1 MNVKSWTEAGW
12 AKDAILT
19 DYIMD
24 TLGKTSSRDIIY
36 TISVQGHG
44 DYPTSGQEDA
54 KIQVSGEG
62 YSESY
67 LNQVTYYANQI
78 HEMDEFLQELIGKL
92 EKCGEDTMVIAY
104 GDHLPGLDFETED
117 LKEGNKYETPYFIWD
132 NFGYNSSHKEEE
144 SENLSA
150 FELASKV
157 LSQVNIHSGIINQF
171 HQTMKGTKNEG
182 KNLKLLQYDM
192 LYGADFSHED
202 EEELEP
208 TTLNYSL
215 KPVRVTKVKENDGN
229 YLLLGENFT
238 EFSRV
243 YINGIL
249 TNSTMKSSQVLEIKA
264 SALKDGDEIVIH
276 QVSKTNSDMTL
287 NKSDVFT
294 FHKSLVEPLYKD
306 STEVQNGE

>member
-1 MNVKSWTEAGW
+1 
-12 AKDAILT
+12 
-19 DYIMD
+19 
-24 TLGKTSSRDIIY
+24 
-36 TISVQGHG
+36 
-44 DYPTSGQEDA
+44 
-54 KIQVSGEG
+54 
-62 YSESY
+62 
-67 LNQVTYYANQI
+67 
-78 HEMDEFLQELIGKL
+78 
-92 EKCGEDTMVIAY
+92 
-104 GDHLPGLDFETED
+104 
-117 LKEGNKYETPYFIWD
+117 
-132 NFGYNSSHKEEE
+132 
-144 SENLSA
+144 
-150 FELASKV
+150 
-157 LSQVNIHSGIINQF
+157 
-171 HQTMKGTKNEG
+171 
-182 KNLKLLQYDM
+182 M

-306 STEVQNGE
+306 NTEVQNGE

>member
-1 MNVKSWTEAGW
+1 M
-12 AKDAILT
+12 
-19 DYIMD
+19 
-24 TLGKTSSRDIIY
+24 
-36 TISVQGHG
+36 
-44 DYPTSGQEDA
+44 
-54 KIQVSGEG
+54 SGEG